1 MLSTTLKN
9 TVNLQT
15 ITANHRYVVQ
25 SLSAVHRAES
35 VHAAVRSGLASR
47 PKTLPPIL
55 FYDERGSR
63 LFEEI
68 SELPEY
74 YLTRTEQAILDRYA
88 SEMVTYCAHELLL
101 VELGSGS
108 STKTR
113 TFLDALFAGDHR
125 PIYQPVDI
133 SESMLHATAEELV
146 GEYPDL
152 VVRAIASDYD
162 RGLVEVGEQQGRQKV
177 LLFLGSNLGNFSQTR
192 AQEFL
197 RSVRQ
202 SMAPDDILFLGVDL
216 LKPWPIL
223 QAAYDDTRGVTA
235 AFNRNVLVRLNRE
248 LHANFNLDRFRH
260 EVVWN
265 DDVRAVEMH
274 LKSQGQQTAY
284 LRDLDLLVEFDD
296 GETIHTESSHK
307 FTPDSLD
314 ELCGSAGLRV
324 KKSWTDEQGWFALNL
339 IVPVRDSLA

>member
-1 MLSTTLKN
+1 MT
-9 TVNLQT
+9 
-15 ITANHRYVVQ
+15 
-25 SLSAVHRAES
+25 
-35 VHAAVRSGLASR
+35 SR

-55 FYDERGSR
+55 FYDERGSK

-68 SELPEY
+68 AELPEY
-74 YLTRTEQAILDRYA
+74 YLTRTEQAILDHYA
-88 SEMVTYCAHELLL
+88 PEMVTYCAHELLL

-113 TFLDALFAGDHR
+113 TFLDVLFAGNHR

-146 GEYPDL
+146 GEYPEL
-152 VVRAIASDYD
+152 IVRAIASDYE
-162 RGLVEVGEQQGRQKV
+162 RGLVEVGEQKDRQKV
-177 LLFLGSNLGNFSQTR
+177 LLMLGSNLGNFSQTG
-192 AQEFL
+192 AQEL
-197 RSVRQ
+197 LSRVRQ
-202 SMAPDDILFLGVDL
+202 AMTPDDILFLGVDL

-223 QAAYDDTRGVTA
+223 QAAYDDARGVTA

-265 DDVRAVEMH
+265 DEAGAVEMH

-284 LRDLDLLVEFDD
+284 LKDLDLLVEFDD

-307 FTPDSLD
+307 FTPGSLD
-314 ELCGSAGLRV
+314 RLCGSAGLRV
-324 KKSWTDEQGWFALNL
+324 KKSWTDKQAWFALNL
-339 IVPVRDSLA
+339 IVPAPDSLA

>member
-1 MLSTTLKN
+1 M
-9 TVNLQT
+9 NLQT
-15 ITANHRYVVQ
+15 ITANRRYVVQ
-25 SLSAVHRAES
+25 SLSAVHRTES
-35 VHAAVRSGLASR
+35 VHAAVRSGLTSW

-55 FYDERGSR
+55 FYDERGSK
-63 LFEEI
+63 LFEDI

-88 SEMVTYCAHELLL
+88 PEMATYCAGELLL

-108 STKTR
+108 SIKTR
-113 TFLDALFAGDHR
+113 TFLDVLYAGDHR

-146 GEYPDL
+146 GEYPEL
-152 VVRAIASDYD
+152 IVRAIASDYD
-162 RGLVEVGEQQGRQKV
+162 QGLVEVGEQRDRQKV
-177 LLFLGSNLGNFSQTR
+177 LLFLGSNLGNFSRTG
-192 AQEFL
+192 AQEL
-197 RSVRQ
+197 LWKVRQ
-202 SMAPDDILFLGVDL
+202 AMAPDDILFLGVDL
-216 LKPWPIL
+216 MKPWPIL
-223 QAAYDDTRGVTA
+223 QAAYDDARGVTA

-260 EVVWN
+260 EVLWN

-274 LKSQGQQTAY
+274 LQSQGRQTVF
-284 LRDLDLLVEFDD
+284 LRDLDLLVAFED

-314 ELCGSAGLRV
+314 RLCGSAGLRV
-324 KKSWTDEQGWFALNL
+324 EKSWTDEQGWFALNL
-339 IVPVRDSLA
+339 IVPAVDSLT

>member
-1 MLSTTLKN
+1 MNLQISTTH
-9 TVNLQT
+9 
-15 ITANHRYVVQ
+15 HRYVVQ
-25 SLSAVHRAES
+25 SLPAVHRLES
-35 VHAAVRSGLASR
+35 VHEEVRRGLTSR

-55 FYDERGSR
+55 FYDERGSS

-88 SEMVTYCAHELLL
+88 PEMVTFCAQELLL

-113 TFLDALFAGDHR
+113 TFLNALYAGDHR

-133 SESMLHATAEELV
+133 SESILHATAEELV

-162 RGLVEVGEQQGRQKV
+162 RGLAEVGGQQGRQKV
-177 LLFLGSNLGNFSQTR
+177 LLFLGSNLGNFSRTG
-192 AQEFL
+192 AQEL
-197 RSVRQ
+197 LSKVRQ
-202 SMAPDDILFLGVDL
+202 AMAPDGILFLGIDL

-223 QAAYDDTRGVTA
+223 QAAYDDALGVTA
-235 AFNRNVLVRLNRE
+235 DFNRNILVRLNRE
-248 LHANFNLDRFRH
+248 LQANFNLERFPH
-260 EVVWN
+260 QVLWN
-265 DDVRAVEMH
+265 AETNAVEMH
-274 LKSQGQQTAY
+274 LRSLGEQTAY
-284 LRDLDLLVEFDD
+284 IKDLDLMVEFQD

-307 FTPDSLD
+307 YTHESLTR
-314 ELCGSAGLRV
+314 LCESAGLRV
-324 KKSWTDEQGWFALNL
+324 QTSWTDDQGWFALNL
-339 IVPVRDSLA
+339 IVPALGNPS

>member
-88 SEMVTYCAHELLL
+88 PEMVTFCAPELLL

-108 STKTR
+108 SAKTR
-113 TFLDALFAGDHR
+113 TLLDALFAGRHQPTYR
-125 PIYQPVDI
+125 PVDI

-146 GEYPDL
+146 GPDK
-152 VVRAIASDYD
+152 VVANFPLIAGSEDFAYFLQQRPGCFVRMGNGAGQPLLHNAGYD
-162 RGLVEVGEQQGRQKV
+162 FNDENLTVGAAYWARLVER
-177 LLFLGSNLGNFSQTR
+177 
-192 AQEFL
+192 
-197 RSVRQ
+197 
-202 SMAPDDILFLGVDL
+202 
-216 LKPWPIL
+216 
-223 QAAYDDTRGVTA
+223 
-235 AFNRNVLVRLNRE
+235 
-248 LHANFNLDRFRH
+248 
-260 EVVWN
+260 
-265 DDVRAVEMH
+265 
-274 LKSQGQQTAY
+274 Y
-284 LRDLDLLVEFDD
+284 LE
-296 GETIHTESSHK
+296 
-307 FTPDSLD
+307 
-314 ELCGSAGLRV
+314 
-324 KKSWTDEQGWFALNL
+324 N
-339 IVPVRDSLA
+339 